1 MLRSKFVTDLLDG
14 LLLGWIVG
22 WSGAIVFVVVWVGIL
37 GRPLMG
43 L

>member
-1 MLRSKFVTDLLDG
+1 MISDLLDG
-14 LLLGWIVG
+14 LLLGWIIGGIGFV
-22 WSGAIVFVVVWVGIL
+22 VFVVVWVGIL